1 MERKYESLSTYLML
15 AKKIINKFAPKFIV
29 KHMLNDEDAI
39 SDVAVALMNAD
50 KNFDPDRQGTSNFKK
65 TLYSYRN
72 QCGLWAIKTYVT
84 KQYKTKKINSLDFI
98 LDDDNNTLYST
109 VADLKNKDPLDIII
123 DNEQTENTNADIAF
137 ILNSNILNDKQKDQ
151 IRMYYFENKSLA
163 EIGKV
168 YGVTREAI
176 RQSIKRAI
184 NSIRTLAQ

>member
-50 KNFDPDRQGTSNFKK
+50 KNFDPERKGSGLGRK

-72 QCGLWAIKTYVT
+72 QCGLWAIKTYIT
-84 KQYKTKKINSLDFI
+84 KQYKTKKLSSLDFV
-98 LDDDNNTLYST
+98 LDDNSNTMYST
-109 VADLKNKDPLDIII
+109 ISDKNSRDPLDIII
-123 DNEQTENTNADIAF
+123 DNEQESNTNSDISF
-137 ILNSNILNDKQKDQ
+137 LLNSSILTDKQKDQ
-151 IRMYYFENKSLA
+151 IHMYYYKNMSLA
-163 EIGKV
+163 EIGKH

-184 NSIRTLAQ
+184 ESIKALAQ

>member
-1 MERKYESLSTYLML
+1 MEKKYESLSTYLML
-15 AKKIINKFAPKFIV
+15 SKKIINKFAPKFIV

-50 KNFDPDRQGTSNFKK
+50 KNFDPNREGSGHGKK

-84 KQYKTKKINSLDFI
+84 KQYKSKKLSSLDFV
-98 LDDDNNTLYST
+98 LDDNSNTMYST
-109 VADLKNKDPLDIII
+109 ISDKNSRDPLDIII
-123 DNEQTENTNADIAF
+123 ENEQESNTHNDISF
-137 ILNSNILNDKQKDQ
+137 ILNSSILSDKQKDQ
-151 IRMYYFENKSLA
+151 IHKYYFENMSLA
-163 EIGKV
+163 EIGKH

-184 NSIRTLAQ
+184 GSIRALA

>member
-50 KNFDPDRQGTSNFKK
+50 KNFDPDRQGANNFKK

-84 KQYKTKKINSLDFI
+84 KQYKSKKVNSLDYVF
-98 LDDDNNTLYST
+98 DDDNNTLYST
-109 VADLKNKDPLDIII
+109 IPDCKNKDPLTILI
-123 DNEQTENTNADIAF
+123 DNEQQDNTQSDIAF
-137 ILNSNILNDKQKDQ
+137 ILDSDILNDKQKDQ

-163 EIGKV
+163 EIGKS

-176 RQSIKRAI
+176 RQSIKRAL
-184 NSIRTLAQ
+184 NSIRALAQ